1 MTLSPR
7 MNLGSLIATLLLT
20 LLLIGCERS
29 VEPEQPLVE
38 SSSPEAPLITGN
50 EALPAGH
57 PVIDAPPPAIS
68 SSDSMPS
75 NHPSIDED
83 NPGALDDEN
92 FGHPELGGAEIEIVV
107 PEDVQLTW
115 RVVPLNVMVDGDSSK
130 IQVEVGVPMLLE
142 KSGLELLVEAFLPSY
157 TSDFNTITSISNE
170 PKNPA
175 IMVQLKKSDEVVA
188 RGWVFQNLPEYNTFK
203 HGTVV
208 LTLEIEV
215 QGALNSVHLEQH

>member
-1 MTLSPR
+1 VTLSPR

-83 NPGALDDEN
+83 NPGALDDDN
-92 FGHPELGGAEIEIVV
+92 FGHPELGGAEIEIIV
-107 PEDVQLTW
+107 PEDVRLTW

-175 IMVQLKKSDEVVA
+175 VMVQLKKSDEVVA